1 MIHKPCR
8 ESTYTNCPA
17 PKNCPPLALLP
28 LMPPPSLQRFV
39 YFINKKEVNIL
50 FSMSSESRCWWSKWY
65 IHTIVL
71 LFQKPGFYSLA
82 ACRVV
87 LHCHHQWGHCI
98 ILSLIIVC
106 LIKDFNTLGILYCNC
121 WSSLKPGCP
130 FEIGTTLSNG
140 YVLLIKIVK
149 LWWVGLNVNE

>member
-1 MIHKPCR
+1 MAIRHRARGRDMIHKPCR

-106 LIKDFNTLGILYCNC
+106 LIKDFNTLLYYTATADHP
-121 WSSLKPGCP
+121 WSLGVH
-130 FEIGTTLSNG
+130 LR
-140 YVLLIKIVK
+140 
-149 LWWVGLNVNE
+149 

>member
-65 IHTIVL
+65 ILYSASLSKTWILQFGSLPSSSALSSSVRSLYNFEFDHRL
-71 LFQKPGFYSLA
+71 LDQGLQY
-82 ACRVV
+82 
-87 LHCHHQWGHCI
+87 
-98 ILSLIIVC
+98 
-106 LIKDFNTLGILYCNC
+106 TILYCNC